1 MATADT
7 SRTVLIAGT
16 PIKKEYISGGTRTV
30 GEICQLN
37 SSGQLAA
44 SNVASTVFDGGE
56 LVVTEAPEV
65 GQGIFSSGTT
75 ENTYTATEQ
84 VPTVAPRRGDE
95 VLVLLEINQ
104 TITRG
109 GLVEVNASGHVVTHG
124 GTNLPWGRAMEG
136 RFTSGTALELLHV
149 QKL

>member
-7 SRTVLIAGT
+7 NRTVVITGT
-16 PIKKEYISGGTRTV
+16 PLKKEYISGTTRTV

-37 SSGQLAA
+37 SSGQLAL
-44 SNVASTVFDGGE
+44 SNVASTVFEGGE
-56 LVVTEAPEV
+56 LVVTEAPEI
-65 GQGIFSSGTT
+65 GKGIFSSGTV
-75 ENTYTATEQ
+75 EQTYAATEQ

-109 GLVEVNASGHVVTHG
+109 GLVEVNASGHVIAHAG
-124 GTNLPWGRAMEG
+124 SNLPWGRALEG
-136 RFTSGTALELLHV
+136 RFTSGTARELLHV